1 MGLLPLTY
9 TRPRHV
15 DQQSI
20 PSNTTYTE
28 STASSARGSFSDNE
42 KTDGSV
48 KSGFSGFSSGI
59 PDSLTFE
66 KIINGGTCPP
76 MTVRDFMSY
85 LIYVEHAA
93 ENLQFYLWF
102 QDYEK
107 RFNTNPT
114 TDVKLAPEWTK
125 IMQDEAVMKIRKEQ
139 AEKRRKEP
147 EASAM
152 FKGTDFDK
160 KASGQDRSMSN
171 ALDPFATP
179 PQSSKGDRASMS
191 TTGASFTM
199 TSNATSHQSQASD
212 AFQGA
217 GVQQPFTIQPFRE
230 EINRV
235 ITTYIMDGAPRQL
248 NLSSLEQKAA
258 LVALSRTTHP
268 SAFRAIFKTVDS
280 SLRHQAH
287 PNFVR
292 WSICNG
298 NPARVFFARS
308 LGVGLIAA
316 GIVVALILT
325 LSSARRGYRAFAAI
339 ALILGIST
347 LVAAYKGMCVVLHG
361 MHHRHVRPWELFV
374 DSENLDDVSQ
384 RSFDSFGSGNSYEDE
399 PWVVKY
405 EKRNII
411 RKVFDREVWIQEPAL
426 RQIQDTIFVQAIL
439 ASVLMGGIITAIF
452 IAVPGG
458 HFF

>member
-1 MGLLPLTY
+1 MGLLSLSY
-9 TRPRHV
+9 TRPKYVSR
-15 DQQSI
+15 QSLR
-20 PSNTTYTE
+20 N
-28 STASSARGSFSDNE
+28 STSSDSLSDAE
-42 KTDGSV
+42 KSDATDNSSSSRSSV
-48 KSGFSGFSSGI
+48 GI
-59 PDSLTFE
+59 PDSLSFDR
-66 KIINGGTCPP
+66 IIGGGTCPP
-76 MTVRDFMSY
+76 MTLRDFMTY

-107 RFNTNPT
+107 RFNANPT
-114 TDVKLAPEWTK
+114 SDVKLAPEWTRA
-125 IMQDEAVMKIRKEQ
+125 MQDETVINIRKEQ
-139 AEKRRKEP
+139 SDKMRKEP
-147 EASAM
+147 EAAAI
-152 FKGTDFDK
+152 FKGSDFEK
-160 KASGQDRSMSN
+160 KAGSQDRNMS
-171 ALDPFATP
+171 AVDPFATP
-179 PQSSKGDRASMS
+179 PQSSKGDDSSIYTASC
-191 TTGASFTM
+191 TM
-199 TSNATSHQSQASD
+199 NSLNAMSHQSQASD
-212 AFQGA
+212 AFNLA

-235 ITTYIMDGAPRQL
+235 ISTYIMEGAPRQL
-248 NLSSLEQKAA
+248 NLSSSEQKA
-258 LVALSRTTHP
+258 LIVALSKTTHP
-268 SAFRAIFKTVDS
+268 SAFRSVLKTVDS

-316 GIVVALILT
+316 GIVAGLILT
-325 LSSARRGYRAFAAI
+325 LSNAGRGYRALAAI
-339 ALILGIST
+339 GLVLGIST

-374 DSENLDDVSQ
+374 DSENMEDAQ
-384 RSFDSFGSGNSYEDE
+384 KQSFDSFGSKNSYEDE

-405 EKRNII
+405 EKRNVV

-439 ASVLMGGIITAIF
+439 AAILMGGIITAVF
-452 IAVPGG
+452 VAVPGG